1 MSDTILK
8 LDGLQKRYE
17 RLNAVD
23 DLSLDIRRGEFVS
36 LLGPSGCGKT
46 TTLRMIAGYVIPEA
60 GRILLDGIDLTRVP
74 PYRRDIGMVFQN
86 YALFPHMTVEEN
98 VAFGLRRRRVPKEEM
113 RKRLDEVLALV
124 RLEGLGQRR
133 PNELSGGQQQRVA
146 LARAVVI
153 RPRLLLL
160 DEPLSNLDAKLR
172 KNMQIELRNLQESL
186 SITTIHVTHDQAEAL
201 SLSDRIVVM
210 AGGKIQQIGL
220 PGDIYQRPQNA
231 LVADFI
237 GEANIFRGKIE
248 VHDGGGPSV
257 RLATGELVRVSGQA
271 KLEVA
276 APGSAVIVVVRPEQV
291 EISLPRNEENA
302 FGGILRRTIY
312 TGAVSTSLIELDSGL
327 EIRAENYE
335 SAGSVATRTTGQ
347 RVSAI
352 LPVESILLLND

>member
-8 LDGLQKRYE
+8 LDRLQKRYE

-23 DLSLDIRRGEFVS
+23 DFSLDIRRGEFVS

-46 TTLRMIAGYVIPEA
+46 TTLRMIAGYVIPDA
-60 GRILLDGIDLTRVP
+60 GRILLDGSDMTRVP

-98 VAFGLRRRRVPKEEM
+98 VAFGLRRRRVAKQET
-113 RKRLDEVLALV
+113 RRRVDEVLALV
-124 RLEGLGQRR
+124 RLEGLGRRR

-210 AGGKIQQIGL
+210 AGGKIQQIGA

-248 VHDGGGPSV
+248 AHHGSGPSV
-257 RLATGELVRVSGQA
+257 RLSTGELVHVSGQA
-271 KLEVA
+271 KFELA
-276 APGSAVIVVVRPEQV
+276 APGNAVIVVVRPEQV
-291 EISLPRNEENA
+291 EISPPRNGENA

-335 SAGSVATRTTGQ
+335 SAGSVATRTPGQ
-347 RVSAI
+347 RISAI
-352 LPVESILLLND
+352 LPVDSVLLLND